1 MHLMFDT
8 WTQERYGP
16 LTERAD
22 SPTATARGEVSMN
35 DFARGLFVTS
45 AGLWAGAGVFFSL
58 VTLPT
63 LFMNMESADA
73 GRIAAL
79 LFPGYYAFS
88 LGAGALLLAAVAI
101 LARGGG
107 RPWCG
112 VALAVMLGLACHA
125 YATASVRPRMGELRG
140 LPTGVEEFQRLHRA
154 SVRLNTVVLVIS
166 FALLGGSA
174 KLLDRR

>member
-1 MHLMFDT
+1 
-8 WTQERYGP
+8 
-16 LTERAD
+16 
-22 SPTATARGEVSMN
+22 MN

-45 AGLWAGAGVFFSL
+45 AGLWAGAGIFFSL

-73 GRIAAL
+73 GRTAAL
-79 LFPGYYAFS
+79 LFPGYYAFG

-101 LARGGG
+101 LARGAG
-107 RPWCG
+107 RYWYA
-112 VALAVMLGLACHA
+112 VALAIMLGLACHA
-125 YATASVRPRMGELRG
+125 YATASVRPRMSELRG
-140 LPTGVEEFQRLHRA
+140 LPTGVEEFQRLHRV
-154 SVRLNTVVLVIS
+154 SVHLNTVVLIVS